1 VDDTANYI
9 AGFLALDNTQLEAVA
24 REELQRDDIQPS
36 IGLEVGKLLALLIRL
51 MRARRV
57 LEMGTCLGYST
68 IWLAQALQTTGGKL
82 VSIERKD
89 NLFEDTR
96 KNIALAGL
104 TDIVELIKGDAR
116 VIIEQV
122 QGPFDM
128 IVQDSDKNLYSPLL
142 EPSIA
147 LTRQYGIIVADDALF
162 KPRGIAAAFSEPMHD
177 YNRRVFADP
186 RLYSTILP
194 IGDGVTISVKLR
206 D

>member
-9 AGFLALDNTQLEAVA
+9 ASFLSLDNIQLEAVA
-24 REELQRDDIQPS
+24 HEEMQRDDIQPS
-36 IGLEVGKLLALLIRL
+36 IGPEVGKLLGLLIRL

-82 VSIERKD
+82 VSIEYKD
-89 NLFEDTR
+89 DLFEDTR
-96 KNIALAGL
+96 RNIALAGL
-104 TDIVELIKGDAR
+104 TDVVELIKGDAR

-122 QGPFDM
+122 HGPFDM
-128 IVQDSDKNLYSPLL
+128 ILQDSDKNLYPLL
-142 EPSIA
+142 LERSIA

-162 KPRGIAAAFSEPMHD
+162 KPRGIPAALSEPMHD
-177 YNRRVFADP
+177 YNQRVFADT

-194 IGDGVTISVKLR
+194 IGDGVTISVKLC

>member
-1 VDDTANYI
+1 MDDTANYI
-9 AGFLALDNTQLEAVA
+9 ASFLSLDNIQLEAVA
-24 REELQRDDIQPS
+24 HEEMQRDDIQPS
-36 IGLEVGKLLALLIRL
+36 IGPEVGKLLGLLIRL

-82 VSIERKD
+82 VSIEYKD
-89 NLFEDTR
+89 DLFEDTR
-96 KNIALAGL
+96 RNIALAGL
-104 TDIVELIKGDAR
+104 TDVVELIKGDAR

-122 QGPFDM
+122 HGPFDM
-128 IVQDSDKNLYSPLL
+128 ILQDSDKNLYPLL
-142 EPSIA
+142 LERSIA

-162 KPRGIAAAFSEPMHD
+162 KPRGIPAALSEPMHD
-177 YNRRVFADP
+177 YNQRVFADT

-194 IGDGVTISVKLR
+194 IGDGVTISVKLC

>member
-1 VDDTANYI
+1 MDDTANYI